1 MVTYPAQYRDLHG
14 AVPTTLRNDG
24 RVLSMCVRGV
34 EFAGTDFDALE
45 PAEGTDPDRLAP
57 FTLQC
62 GCLCACTI
70 ETEMPLPVVVKGDV
84 AEGLLLVR
92 LELGEPTARGSIDR
106 EVLTLTLRLGHA
118 VYHSRGTS
126 GWFEDELLDLQ
137 RQLPEGSYLKACIT
151 CAFSD
156 YSPAGHGLFGG
167 LACFRD
173 NKVGYSA
180 VRGKRDL
187 FRVWDTMS
195 GFVQETYLCSD
206 FRRRVPGT
214 GYRG

>member
-1 MVTYPAQYRDLHG
+1 
-14 AVPTTLRNDG
+14 
-24 RVLSMCVRGV
+24 MCIRGV

-45 PAEGTDPDRLAP
+45 PAEGTDPDQLAP

-62 GCLCACTI
+62 NCLCACTI
-70 ETEMPLPVVVKGDV
+70 ETEMPLPVVVNGDA

-106 EVLTLTLRLGHA
+106 EVLTLALRLGLA

-137 RQLPEGSYLKACIT
+137 RQLPQGSYLKACIT

-156 YSPAGHGLFGG
+156 YSPAGHGLFGC

-173 NKVGYSA
+173 NKAGYSA

-187 FRVWDTMS
+187 FRVWGTMS
-195 GFVQETYLCSD
+195 GFVQETYLCPD
-206 FRRRVPGT
+206 YRRRVPGT